1 MPFGR
6 TNALVVFQALVND
19 VLRYMLD
26 QFVFVYLDD
35 ILIFF
40 SDEQTHIQ
48 HVLQVLQHLLDHQL
62 FVKAEKCFLF
72 SADSIQMA
80 PAKASA
86 VVG

>member
-72 SADSIQMA
+72 SGDSIQMD

>member
-35 ILIFF
+35 ILIFS
-40 SDEQTHIQ
+40 SDERTHIQ
-48 HVLQVLQHLLDHQL
+48 HVRQVLQHLLDHQL